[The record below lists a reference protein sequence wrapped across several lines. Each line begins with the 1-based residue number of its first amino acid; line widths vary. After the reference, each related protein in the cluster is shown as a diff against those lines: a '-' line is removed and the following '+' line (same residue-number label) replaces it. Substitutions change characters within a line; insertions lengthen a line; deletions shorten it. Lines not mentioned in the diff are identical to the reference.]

1 MKANRAERTTTMLL
15 KPTKPKLKVP
25 AEGIIDAVFEKDTIL
40 PDELH
45 PKKVRLDFRAEGYEE
60 CVAKELPIDF
70 TDGSLFV
77 KDMEILRGEPF
88 TTAELQAG
96 INPSDYRGAKVRLV
110 VVSRPG
116 AGGKLKS
123 VAGPFTAIPCEG
135 AAK

>member
-1 MKANRAERTTTMLL
+1 MLL

-25 AEGIIDAVFEKDTIL
+25 EEGTYNSVYEKDTNL
-40 PDELH
+40 PDDLN
-45 PKKVRLDFRAEGYEE
+45 PKKVRLDFRADGYEE
-60 CVAKELPIDF
+60 CVAKELTISF
-70 TDGSLFV
+70 EDGSQFI

-88 TTAELQAG
+88 TTAEIQAG